1 MTFSHPCKPCTFS
14 AGWLIAY
21 VGLGDIF
28 FDEKKYNWAS
38 KAYERAIYISDTISQ
53 FYNMVKLCNDD
64 MREIYRKVLKICMP
78 TQPIYFKLT
87 KCASDIER
95 AGIYYERL
103 KKL

>member
-64 MREIYRKVLKICMP
+64 MREIYRKVLKISMP

-87 KCASDIER
+87 KGASGIER